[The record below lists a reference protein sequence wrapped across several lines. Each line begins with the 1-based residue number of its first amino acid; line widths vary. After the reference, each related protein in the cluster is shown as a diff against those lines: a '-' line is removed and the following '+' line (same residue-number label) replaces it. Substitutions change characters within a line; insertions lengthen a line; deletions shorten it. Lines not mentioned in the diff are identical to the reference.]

1 VSGSRRGARLAY
13 KLLMTSVLDRVRSH
27 VRRDRLLDT
36 ATRLVAVPSPTG
48 SAGAVL
54 DALADLLKADGF
66 TVQRDPA
73 GHPSGPAVLT
83 RLDSGRPG
91 RCLQFD
97 GHLDVV
103 HLPFVPPAVE
113 GNLLR
118 GSGACDMKGG
128 TAAAIEALRA
138 LRDGGLLERGSV
150 LLVGH
155 DLHEAPWG
163 LGHQLDELIR
173 RGVHG
178 NAVLIPEP
186 LHGHLPVIG
195 RGCAT
200 WKAIL
205 RRGGPPVHEVM
216 RPADQPSVIAAGAD
230 LVRRLAE
237 LDARISRGVDSPAG
251 KPSVFVGQVHAGE
264 IYNQSPTE
272 CMLEGTRRWL
282 PGTDAAAVEAEFRNL
297 VAGAAAEHRVT
308 ADLDWRFIRG
318 AFRLDEADPFV
329 AAFQRSHAAVSGGP
343 LPTGPKPFVDD
354 GNSFSALAG
363 IPAITHGP
371 RAGGQHTVS
380 EWADIDD
387 LVRVAVLYALTAVT
401 YLNG

>member
-1 VSGSRRGARLAY
+1 
-13 KLLMTSVLDRVRSH
+13 MPPVLDRVRAH
-27 VRRDRLLDT
+27 VHRDRLLDT
-36 ATRLVAVPSPTG
+36 AIRLVQVPSPTG
-48 SAGAVL
+48 NAGAVL
-54 DALADLLKADGF
+54 DALADLLEADGF
-66 TVQRDPA
+66 GVERDPA
-73 GHPSGPAVLT
+73 GHPGAPAVLV
-83 RLDSGRPG
+83 RLGSGRPG
-91 RCLQFD
+91 KCLQFN

-103 HLPFVPPAVE
+103 HLPFVPPSVE

-138 LRDGGLLERGSV
+138 IRDGKLLERGRV
-150 LLVGH
+150 LLVCH

-163 LGHQLDELIR
+163 FGRQLDNLIR
-173 RGVHG
+173 RGIHG
-178 NAVLIPEP
+178 DAVLIPEP
-186 LHGHLPVIG
+186 LNGHLPVIG

-200 WKAIL
+200 WKVVL
-205 RRGGPPVHEVM
+205 RRDGPPVHEVM

-230 LVRRLAE
+230 IVRRLVE
-237 LDARISRGVDSPAG
+237 LDARISAGVDSPAG
-251 KPSVFVGQVHAGE
+251 KPSVFVGQLHSGE

-282 PGTDAAAVEAEFRNL
+282 PGTDAATVEAEFREV
-297 VAGAAAEHRVT
+297 VAGVAAEHRVT
-308 ADLDWRFIRG
+308 AEVDWRFIRG

-329 AAFQRSHAAVSGGP
+329 AAFQRCHAAVSGSP
-343 LPTGPKPFVDD
+343 IPTGPKPFVDD

-371 RAGGQHTVS
+371 RAGGQHTVH

>member
-1 VSGSRRGARLAY
+1 MSDPAL
-13 KLLMTSVLDRVRSH
+13 LDRVRSH
-27 VRRDRLLDT
+27 VRRERLLDT
-36 ATRLVAVPSPTG
+36 AVRLVAVPSPTG
-48 SAGAVL
+48 DAGAAL
-54 DALADLLKADGF
+54 DTLADVLIADGF

-73 GHPSGPAVLT
+73 GHPNAPAVLV

-91 RCLQFD
+91 KCLQFD

-103 HLPFVPPAVE
+103 HLPFVPPSVE

-118 GSGACDMKGG
+118 GSGSCDMKGG
-128 TAAAIEALRA
+128 TAATIEALRA

-150 LLVGH
+150 LLVCH

-163 LGHQLDELIR
+163 LGHQLDDLIR
-173 RGVHG
+173 RGIHG
-178 NAVLIPEP
+178 DAVLIPEP
-186 LHGHLPVIG
+186 LNGHLPVIG
-195 RGCAT
+195 RGGAT
-200 WKAIL
+200 WKVVL
-205 RRGGPPVHEVM
+205 RRSGPPVHEVM
-216 RPADQPSVIAAGAD
+216 RPADQPSVIAAGTD
-230 LVRRLAE
+230 LVRRLGE
-237 LDARISRGVDSPAG
+237 LDDRISRGVDSPAG

-282 PGTDAAAVEAEFRNL
+282 PGTDAAGVEAEFHGVL
-297 VAGAAAEHRVT
+297 TEVTAEHRVT

-318 AFRLDEADPFV
+318 AFRLDRTDPFV
-329 AAFQRSHAAVSGGP
+329 AAFQRCHAAVTGSP
-343 LPTGPKPFVDD
+343 LATGPKLFVDD

-371 RAGGQHTVS
+371 RAGGQHTVH
-380 EWADIDD
+380 EWVDVDD

-401 YLNG
+401 YLND